1 MIIPQSY
8 YVKRGIT
15 GKIETRFNRAGLD
28 KQDLCKKVNIQ
39 YPTDE
44 DKAEDIRKKE
54 YPRPN

>member
-28 KQDLCKKVNIQ
+28 KQDLWKKANIQ
-39 YPTDE
+39 DQTDKWKTE
-44 DKAEDIRKKE
+44 ATAVF
-54 YPRPN
+54 P